1 MKISA
6 EKVVVPLAV
15 ALIGALATLGAAL
28 FSENK
33 QSNSEAS
40 TNTRTNI
47 VHHASNSECHPI
59 IANKVCVAHLTV
71 QINSDEPQ
79 QVKYSDRLP
88 LQAGD
93 TIKLLNLTYCIPPQI
108 KVNKLAVKAHLFKN
122 GNNNYQNVL
131 LTPSSFPTN
140 TGCHNVSNFQDSWQ
154 LAAGQHRVNVPIIKY
169 EGSYRVVDQNFSFNL
184 DVGE

>member
-1 MKISA
+1 MKPSTLKSINPILVALITASTT
-6 EKVVVPLAV
+6 LAV
-15 ALIGALATLGAAL
+15 AFI
-28 FSENK
+28 NK
-33 QSNSEAS
+33 PSPQPNIS
-40 TNTRTNI
+40 TNPIPQNPSNLT
-47 VHHASNSECHPI
+47 NSECHPI
-59 IANKVCVAHLTV
+59 LANKVCVAHLTV

-88 LQAGD
+88 LQTGD

-108 KVNKLAVKAHLFKN
+108 KVNKLTAKAHLFKN

-131 LTPSSFPTN
+131 LTSSSFPTN

-154 LAAGQHRVNVPIIKY
+154 LAAGQHRVNVPIMKY